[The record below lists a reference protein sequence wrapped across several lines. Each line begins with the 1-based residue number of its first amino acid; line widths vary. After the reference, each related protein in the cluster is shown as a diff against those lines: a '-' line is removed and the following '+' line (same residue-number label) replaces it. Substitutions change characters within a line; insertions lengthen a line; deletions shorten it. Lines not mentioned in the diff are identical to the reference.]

1 MTRTQPGRLFTCF
14 RIILTSILPRVRRE
28 SGNFLLVESGIRGLV
43 KSGFLGSGMQN
54 PAEGIQ
60 NPTNNWN
67 LGSRFHWQRIQNPV
81 LGIRN
86 PRRGIQ
92 NPRRTWIPLHVAKNQ
107 MLWLE
112 TLLPGLKEL
121 LLSLP
126 RHKRCFGNTHFL
138 VNRHGKTMF
147 VSQCFTQILG
157 EACLSL
163 ANPTIN

>member
-1 MTRTQPGRLFTCF
+1 MTHLIGSNELSRDNQDPASQALSVLRSFCIF
-14 RIILTSILPRVRRE
+14 FISILHRVRRE
-28 SGNFLLVESGIRGLV
+28 SGNFLLEESGIWELLLV
-43 KSGFLGSGMQN
+43 KKGILGSGMRN

-60 NPTNNWN
+60 NPINNWN

-138 VNRHGKTMF
+138 VNRR
-147 VSQCFTQILG
+147 G
-157 EACLSL
+157 ENKVCL
-163 ANPTIN
+163 PVF